1 MIVLPTMHKRIR
13 RSFLRLVLLFGA
25 LGALMVIGITIA
37 GRVPS
42 ELIRMNY
49 DSIAYAQEMIRA
61 MNGIRFP
68 DLYRDADTIGWEKR
82 FADTLEQASG
92 NITEDAERKVIADL
106 QASWDAYRLTPD
118 DANYRGLHAR
128 IDALVQVNERGMFLR
143 LGKNARFRDLM
154 MAVTAA
160 AFLLG
165 TFWAFLLA
173 DSVAERLSHPLR
185 RERPQLGRKLHLP
198 DPQTLEVRLLFDEL
212 SRLWDRLGEL
222 DALNVHKL
230 VAEKRKLEIILE
242 SVEDGVLVLN
252 AAGDVMLV
260 SRRMLSLLALGKEDV
275 LGKPWND
282 LSTSAPN
289 YMALRDGLRGD
300 MQGTRE
306 ITLRIGGEDRVY
318 AGRRRSLL
326 SNKGVVTGQVFL
338 LSDVTE
344 KRRRDGLRSEM
355 MDWISHELK
364 TPMQSLGLAADLM
377 ARRPGLD
384 EEMSMLVETV
394 GQDAAR
400 LRTVARQFMEIARM
414 SPSAL
419 QLVPDTVD
427 LVGRVREWLIP
438 FQLVA
443 RESGERLL
451 LDMPETGI
459 PVTIDTERFA
469 WVLSN
474 LVSNALRV
482 GKAGSTVRIVIA
494 QEEDDAVL
502 RVEDDGPGIPP
513 ELEAR
518 LFEPFSHGRT
528 AGTREGL
535 VGLGLAITRDIV
547 EAHGGVIRYSRRLG
561 GGSVFTVLL
570 PLAK

>member
-25 LGALMVIGITIA
+25 LGVLMVTGITIA

-49 DSIAYAQEMIRA
+49 DSIAYAQEMVRA

-68 DLYRDADTIGWEKR
+68 ELYRDTDTLGWEKR

-92 NITEDAERKVIADL
+92 NITEEAERKVITDL
-106 QASWDAYRLTPD
+106 QASWDAYRQTPD

-143 LGKNARFRDLM
+143 LSKNARFRDIM

-173 DSVAERLSHPLR
+173 DSVAERLAHPLR
-185 RERPQLGRKLHLP
+185 RVAELFRDRPQLGRKLHLP

-222 DALNVHKL
+222 DELNVHKL
-230 VAEKRKLEIILE
+230 VVEKRKLEVILE
-242 SVEDGVLVLN
+242 SVEDGVLVLS

-260 SRRMLSLLALGKEDV
+260 SHRMLSLLGLAKDDVQGK
-275 LGKPWND
+275 
-282 LSTSAPN
+282 
-289 YMALRDGLRGD
+289 
-300 MQGTRE
+300 QE
-306 ITLRIGGEDRVY
+306 ITLRVGGEERIY

-326 SNKGVVTGQVFL
+326 SGKGSVTGQVFL

-427 LVGRVREWLIP
+427 LVERVREWLIP

-451 LDMPETGI
+451 LSMPETDI

-482 GKAGSTVRIVIA
+482 GSVGSTVRIVITL
-494 QEEDDAVL
+494 EEDDAVL

-547 EAHGGVIRYSRRLG
+547 EAHGGVIRYARNPG
-561 GGSVFTVLL
+561 GGAIFTVLL

>member
-25 LGALMVIGITIA
+25 LGVLMVTGITIA

-49 DSIAYAQEMIRA
+49 DSIAYAQEMVRA

-68 DLYRDADTIGWEKR
+68 ELYRDTDTLGWEKR

-92 NITEDAERKVIADL
+92 NITEEAERKVITDL
-106 QASWDAYRLTPD
+106 QASWDAYRQTPD

-143 LGKNARFRDLM
+143 VAELFRD
-154 MAVTAA
+154 
-160 AFLLG
+160 
-165 TFWAFLLA
+165 
-173 DSVAERLSHPLR
+173 
-185 RERPQLGRKLHLP
+185 RPQLGRKLHLP

-222 DALNVHKL
+222 DELNVHKL
-230 VAEKRKLEIILE
+230 VVEKRKLEVILE
-242 SVEDGVLVLN
+242 SVEDGVLVLS

-260 SRRMLSLLALGKEDV
+260 SHRMLSLLGLAKDDV
-275 LGKPWND
+275 QGKPWRD

-289 YMALRDGLRGD
+289 YMALRDGLRDD
-300 MQGTRE
+300 MQGKQE
-306 ITLRIGGEDRVY
+306 ITLRVGGEERIY

-326 SNKGVVTGQVFL
+326 SGKGAVTGQVFL

-427 LVGRVREWLIP
+427 LVERVREWLIP

-451 LDMPETGI
+451 LSMPETDI

-482 GKAGSTVRIVIA
+482 GSVGSTVRIVIT

-547 EAHGGVIRYSRRLG
+547 EAHGGVIRYARNPG
-561 GGSVFTVLL
+561 GGAIFTVLL

>member
-25 LGALMVIGITIA
+25 LGVLMVTGITIA

-49 DSIAYAQEMIRA
+49 DSIAYAQEMVRA

-68 DLYRDADTIGWEKR
+68 ELYRDTDTLGWEKR

-92 NITEDAERKVIADL
+92 NITEEAERKVITDL
-106 QASWDAYRLTPD
+106 QASWDAYRQTPD

-143 LGKNARFRDLM
+143 LSKNARFRDMM
-154 MAVTAA
+154 MAVTGA

-173 DSVAERLSHPLR
+173 DSVAERLAHPLR
-185 RERPQLGRKLHLP
+185 RVAELFRDRPQLGRKLHLP

-222 DALNVHKL
+222 DELNVHKL
-230 VAEKRKLEIILE
+230 VVEKRKLEVILE
-242 SVEDGVLVLN
+242 SVEDGVLVLS

-260 SRRMLSLLALGKEDV
+260 SRRMLSLLGLVKDDV
-275 LGKPWND
+275 QGKPWRD

-289 YMALRDGLRGD
+289 YMALRDGLRDD
-300 MQGTRE
+300 MQGKQE
-306 ITLRIGGEDRVY
+306 ITLRVGGEERIY

-326 SNKGVVTGQVFL
+326 SSKGAVTGQVFL

-400 LRTVARQFMEIARM
+400 AADRG
-414 SPSAL
+414 P
-419 QLVPDTVD
+419 
-427 LVGRVREWLIP
+427 
-438 FQLVA
+438 
-443 RESGERLL
+443 
-451 LDMPETGI
+451 
-459 PVTIDTERFA
+459 
-469 WVLSN
+469 
-474 LVSNALRV
+474 
-482 GKAGSTVRIVIA
+482 
-494 QEEDDAVL
+494 AVYGN
-502 RVEDDGPGIPP
+502 RPH
-513 ELEAR
+513 
-518 LFEPFSHGRT
+518 EPFG
-528 AGTREGL
+528 AP
-535 VGLGLAITRDIV
+535 ACP
-547 EAHGGVIRYSRRLG
+547 RY
-561 GGSVFTVLL
+561 GGSCR
-570 PLAK
+570 ARARSG